1 MSKPTRAAVMNRAA
15 SKISTV
21 DLAGRFVWSF
31 VYPAYM
37 GGAWCA
43 GFVLWCFKVLGAPV
57 PEPGIAGFFYTP
69 TGRQAAIGNGTYLPP
84 TTASLARLK
93 SGDFVFY
100 DWQDDGVTDHISF
113 FERRRPD
120 LGPGYFQTIEGNT
133 SSGVN
138 GSQGNGRGVWRR
150 VRHLRDVSGFVDASV
165 YYADADASKPQE
177 LTGLSADVIKR
188 LQSVLN
194 KRGATLDVDGVIGP
208 KTIAAWQRQM
218 GTPADGV
225 VSGPESLFVQAVQ
238 GYLNRMRAGIVRDG
252 KKIQPE
258 WEDLAVD
265 GVWGPRTAKAVTT
278 YLTKWNG
285 GFTR

>member
-15 SKISTV
+15 SKIGTV
-21 DLAGRFVWSF
+21 DLAGRFVWST

-57 PEPGIAGFFYTP
+57 PAPGVAGFFYTP
-69 TGRQAAIGNGTYLPP
+69 TGRQTAIGNGTYLPP
-84 TTASLARLK
+84 TTSSLARLK

-100 DWQDDGVTDHISF
+100 DWQGDGVTDHISF

-133 SSGVN
+133 SSGMR
-138 GSQGNGRGVWRR
+138 GSQSNGRGVWRR
-150 VRHLRDVSGFVDASV
+150 VRHLSDVSGFVDAS
-165 YYADADASKPQE
+165 YLYAGAAEAKPQT
-177 LTGLSADVIKR
+177 LSGLDATTTKR
-188 LQSVLN
+188 LQTVLN
-194 KRGATLDVDGVIGP
+194 ARGADLAVDGVMGAE
-208 KTIAAWQRQM
+208 TLAAWQRQV

-238 GYLNRMRAGIVRDG
+238 GYLNRIRGGIVKGG
-252 KKIQPE
+252 KKVQPE

-278 YLTKWNG
+278 YLMKWNG